1 MKSSRLL
8 SVAMVLLLL
17 VAAVGIASAQTRT
30 LEVTVAQETGK
41 PVPVT
46 LKLDDIRRTVGIA
59 FVIDWNSLRVYDADG
74 TLLPFQIADA
84 DLSGNTSRDDV
95 LAFFTSGPARI
106 EVDRVATVP
115 LPSFEKAST

>member
-46 LKLDDIRRTVGIA
+46 LKLNDIRRTVGIA

-74 TLLPFQIADA
+74 NLLPFQIDDA
-84 DLSGNTSRDDV
+84 DLSGNISRDDV
-95 LAFFTSGPARI
+95 L
-106 EVDRVATVP
+106 E
-115 LPSFEKAST
+115 LSTHAVLRAVRAD